1 LRKGIGLIW
10 AIIILLLI
18 ASLMSAVT
26 KIAFFSVKH
35 TSDSY
40 MIQRAQLF
48 MQSAIENAILAIEG
62 YKRNEGKCDFL
73 KIIHFVDEDGRFEAN
88 ISVLKYYIYGN
99 KCQSDCSICKPI
111 QTDFSN
117 GYVLMD
123 VKVAALNNAKNDNK
137 KILLEKVTLQRP

>member
-1 LRKGIGLIW
+1 MRKGIGLVW

-18 ASLMSAVT
+18 ASLMAAVT

-48 MQSAIENAILAIEG
+48 MHSAIENAILAIEG
-62 YKRNEGKCDFL
+62 YDRSSGKCL
-73 KIIHFVDEDGRFEAN
+73 KKIHFTDEDKRFEAN
-88 ISVLKYYIYGN
+88 ITILRYYIYK
-99 KCQSDCSICKPI
+99 KCPANCDVCIPVK
-111 QTDFSN
+111 TDFSN

-123 VKVAALNNAKNDNK
+123 VKVASLNNAKNDKK

>member
-18 ASLMSAVT
+18 AALMSAVT

-62 YKRNEGKCDFL
+62 YDRSGGKCL
-73 KIIHFVDEDGRFEAN
+73 KNIHFTDEDKRFEAN
-88 ISVLKYYIYGN
+88 ITILKYYIYKN
-99 KCQSDCSICKPI
+99 CPINCDICTPI
-111 QTDFSN
+111 KTGFSN

-123 VKVAALNNAKNDNK
+123 VKVASLNNAKNDNK

>member
-18 ASLMSAVT
+18 ASLMSTVT

-35 TSDSY
+35 TSDTY

-62 YKRNEGKCDFL
+62 YDRSGGKCL
-73 KIIHFVDEDGRFEAN
+73 KKIHFTDEDNRFEAN
-88 ISVLKYYIYGN
+88 ITILRYYIY
-99 KCQSDCSICKPI
+99 KTCPSDCDICRPI
-111 QTDFSN
+111 KTDFSN

-123 VKVAALNNAKNDNK
+123 VKVAALNNVKNDNK
-137 KILLEKVTLQRP
+137 KLLLEKVTLQRP

>member
-10 AIIILLLI
+10 ALIVLLLI
-18 ASLMSAVT
+18 ASLMTAVT

-48 MQSAIENAILAIEG
+48 MQSAIENSILAIEG
-62 YKRNEGKCDFL
+62 FDRSDGKCL
-73 KIIHFVDEDGRFEAN
+73 KNIHFVDEDKRFEAN
-88 ISVLKYYIYGN
+88 ITILRYYIYEDEG
-99 KCQSDCSICKPI
+99 CPSDCDICKPI
-111 QTDFSN
+111 KTDFSN
-117 GYVLMD
+117 GYVVMD
-123 VKVAALNNAKNDNK
+123 VKVASLNNAKNDNK

>member
-1 LRKGIGLIW
+1 MRKGIGLIW

-18 ASLMSAVT
+18 ATLMTAVT

-35 TSDSY
+35 TSDTY

-62 YKRNEGKCDFL
+62 YDRSGGNCL
-73 KIIHFVDEDGRFEAN
+73 KTIHFTDEDGRFKAN
-88 ISVLKYYIYGN
+88 ITILRYYIYK
-99 KCQSDCSICKPI
+99 KCPNNCNICVPI
-111 QTDFSN
+111 KTGFSN

-123 VKVAALNNAKNDNK
+123 VKVVSLNSAKNDNK
-137 KILLEKVTLQRP
+137 KIVLEKVTLQRP